1 MVPAVAPL
9 NVEVESLA
17 QRVARLGQVERARAR
32 QLALAIA
39 RSKLKGDARLEGV
52 APRGT
57 SRKSIGY
64 IIVPELVGAVAS
76 PRRDHVVVERQS
88 VIDRA
93 SNEQPPIGLDR
104 VVACALCIARGR
116 ELAVGGGARRRFEL
130 EGDAGCEG

>member
-9 NVEVESLA
+9 NVEVEGIA
-17 QRVARLGQVERARAR
+17 QFVARRGQVARAR
-32 QLALAIA
+32 QPAPTKA
-39 RSKLKGDARLEGV
+39 RFKLKGDARLEGV

-130 EGDAGCEG
+130 EGDAGREG